1 MIKIDYKSL
10 NALEKKLLDSTKEC
24 IQHNS
29 TVSITELSAQFDVST
44 SKISKFV
51 RKLGFESFKQYKK
64 FIISEHNDAPPA
76 KPSSELQRIAD
87 YIANFDDNLAHD
99 FWLKIKDCNKLIIYG
114 LGPSYICADYFA
126 YRLRIFSDVFTLAT
140 NEVTTVR
147 NSDSKDTKL
156 LVLST
161 TGLFKSFD
169 EDLSG
174 LNYKEIIFLFE
185 EFRYFPKLQQNT
197 LFYLTNSGGNS
208 ELKPYEKSRTLF
220 FIFLEEVIQKFM
232 PNSKLGE

>member
-1 MIKIDYKSL
+1 MIKVDCSNL
-10 NALEKKLLDSTKEC
+10 NVLEKKLLDSTKGY

-29 TVSITELSAQFDVST
+29 TISITELSTQLDVST

-51 RKLGFESFKQYKK
+51 RKMGFESFKQYKK
-64 FIISEHNDAPPA
+64 FIISEQNDAPPL
-76 KPSSELQRIAD
+76 KPSDELQRISD
-87 YIANFDDNLAHD
+87 YIANFDDNLAND

-140 NEVTTVR
+140 NEITTLR
-147 NSDSKDTKL
+147 NADNKDTKL
-156 LVLST
+156 LILST

-169 EDLSG
+169 EELTG

-185 EFRYFPKLQQNT
+185 EFRYFPKLQKNT
-197 LFYLTNSGGNS
+197 LFYLTNSSGNS
-208 ELKPYEKSRTLF
+208 ALKPYEKSRTLF
-220 FIFLEEVIQKFM
+220 FIFLEEIIQKF
-232 PNSKLGE
+232 NSKI

>member
-1 MIKIDYKSL
+1 MIKVDYTSL
-10 NALEKKLLDSTKEC
+10 NVLERKLLDSTKEC

-29 TVSITELSAQFDVST
+29 TVSITELSTQLDVST

-51 RKLGFESFKQYKK
+51 RKMGFESFKQYKK
-64 FIISEHNDAPPA
+64 FLISGQTESPPI
-76 KPSSELQRIAD
+76 KPSDELQRISE

-114 LGPSYICADYFA
+114 LGPSFICADYFA

-140 NEVTTVR
+140 NEITTVR
-147 NSDSKDTKL
+147 NADNKDTKL

-161 TGLFKSFD
+161 TGLFQSFD
-169 EDLSG
+169 DELSG

-185 EFRYFPKLQQNT
+185 EFRYFPKLQKNT
-197 LFYLTNSGGNS
+197 LFYLTNSSGNS
-208 ELKPYEKSRTLF
+208 TLKPYEKSRTLF
-220 FIFLEEVIQKFM
+220 FIFLEEIIQKFI
-232 PNSKLGE
+232 PNH

>member
-1 MIKIDYKSL
+1 MIKVDYTNL
-10 NALEKKLLDSTKEC
+10 NVLERKLLDSTKEC

-29 TVSITELSAQFDVST
+29 TVTITELSTQLDVST

-51 RKLGFESFKQYKK
+51 RKMGFESFKQYKR
-64 FIISEHNDAPPA
+64 FLISGQAESPQI
-76 KPSSELQRIAD
+76 KPSDELQRISE

-114 LGPSYICADYFA
+114 LGPSFICADYFA

-140 NEVTTVR
+140 NEITTVR
-147 NSDSKDTKL
+147 NADNKDTKL

-161 TGLFKSFD
+161 TGLFQPFD
-169 EDLSG
+169 DEISG

-185 EFRYFPKLQQNT
+185 EFRYFPKLQKNM
-197 LFYLTNSGGNS
+197 LFYLTNSCGNS
-208 ELKPYEKSRTLF
+208 TLKPYEKSRTLF
-220 FIFLEEVIQKFM
+220 FIFLEEIIQKFI
-232 PNSKLGE
+232 PKPL

>member
-1 MIKIDYKSL
+1 MIKIDYNNL
-10 NALEKKLLDSTKEC
+10 NTLEKKLLDSTKEC

-29 TVSITELSAQFDVST
+29 KISITELSTQFDVST

-64 FIISEHNDAPPA
+64 FIISEHNNAPPER
-76 KPSSELQRIAD
+76 PSSELQRISD
-87 YIANFDDNLAHD
+87 YVANFDDHLAYE
-99 FWLKIKDCNKLIIYG
+99 FWMKIKDCNKLIIYG
-114 LGPSYICADYFA
+114 LGPSFICADYFA
-126 YRLRIFSDVFTLAT
+126 YRLRIFSDVFSLAT
-140 NEVTTVR
+140 NEVTTLR

-169 EDLSG
+169 EELSG
-174 LNYKEIIFLFE
+174 LNYKEVIFLFE
-185 EFRYFPKLQQNT
+185 EFRYFPKLQQHT

-208 ELKPYEKSRTLF
+208 ALKPYEKSRTLF
-220 FIFLEEVIQKFM
+220 FIFLEEVIQKFK
-232 PNSKLGE
+232 PPS